1 MSDINKVNDFSH
13 MGLQWFAEDT
23 PPVAGDAG
31 GKEKEVKEVN
41 FDELVEKNSQ
51 AFEKWITNSKIAEK
65 TIGPIKDRAVTQA
78 VKTYETNHL
87 EQKLKD
93 REMQVRAELTK
104 PESPMEKQLKM
115 LADEVLNTKAENERN
130 KAIATAAAYAQQ
142 IKLDFGGKITID
154 ELVQGDGSRT
164 VDLLSRIKD
173 VMAEEFEKG
182 KKSFMTKESYTPG
195 ASDSTGVPYDGDPRK
210 YAAAIKAGKAVYD
223 QAVYDKINEFIY
235 GKKK

>member
-1 MSDINKVNDFSH
+1 MSDVNKVDVK
-13 MGLQWFAEDT
+13 
-23 PPVAGDAG
+23 PDA
-31 GKEKEVKEVN
+31 KVDEPKEVN
-41 FDELVEKNSQ
+41 FDDLVEKNSQ
-51 AFEKWITNSKIAEK
+51 TFEKWITTSKVAEK
-65 TIGPIKDRAVTQA
+65 VIAPIKDRAVTQA

-115 LADEVLNTKAENERN
+115 LADEVLNTKAENEKN

-173 VMAEEFEKG
+173 IMQEEFDKG
-182 KKSFMTKESYTPG
+182 RKSFMQDKAYTPG
-195 ASDSTGVPYDGDPRK
+195 SSDSTGIPYDGDPKK

-223 QAVYDKINEFIY
+223 QAVYDKINEFVF